1 MEDKTMLRS
10 LKEVEGYTIL
20 ATDGEVG
27 SVEDFYFDDQ
37 YWTVRYLVVD
47 TGGWLSGRR
56 VLLTPL
62 AVERPDWGTGTLPV
76 ALTKDQV
83 ENSPDIDLDKPVSRQ
98 REVGLHDHYGWA
110 YYWADLSTPA
120 TAVTTPPPPAMAEE
134 RAETEREKGDPHLR
148 SVDEVTGYDI
158 QARDGEI
165 GHVEDFIADD
175 ETWIMRYLVVDTRDW
190 LPGKKVLV
198 APAWVRMVNWADAD
212 VHVDLLRETI
222 KNSPEYDPAAPV
234 NRAYEER
241 LYDYYGRPRY
251 W

>member
-1 MEDKTMLRS
+1 MD
-10 LKEVEGYTIL
+10 
-20 ATDGEVG
+20 ATAIGGRARRWSEPDL
-27 SVEDFYFDDQ
+27 
-37 YWTVRYLVVD
+37 TVPV
-47 TGGWLSGRR
+47 
-56 VLLTPL
+56 L
-62 AVERPDWGTGTLPV
+62 AVERPDWGTRTLPV
-76 ALTKDQV
+76 ALTKSRV

-98 REVGLHDHYGWA
+98 REVELHDHYGWA
-110 YYWADLSTPA
+110 YYWADLTTPA
-120 TAVTTPPPPAMAEE
+120 AAVTTPPPPPAMAQEQV
-134 RAETEREKGDPHLR
+134 ETERAKGDPHLR
-148 SVDEVTGYDI
+148 SLDEVTGYDI

-175 ETWIMRYLVVDTRDW
+175 ETWIIRYRVVETRDW

-198 APAWVRMVNWADAD
+198 APAWVRMVNWAEAD

-222 KNSPEYDPAAPV
+222 KNSPKYDPSAPV